1 VFSRTG
7 AKPGSDTFET
17 ILGKGVEIKGAVKSK
32 GSIRI
37 DGAAEG
43 SISSEGGIVV
53 GQAAVLTA
61 DLMAQNVTIAGQ
73 VSGNIKCLHRLELLP
88 TARLKGDIVAG
99 SLVISEGAV
108 FSGSSQMAE
117 PPEEKHPVKS
127 EIRELR
133 LARKS

>member
-1 VFSRTG
+1 M
-7 AKPGSDTFET
+7 
-17 ILGKGVEIKGAVKSK
+17 
-32 GSIRI
+32 
-37 DGAAEG
+37 
-43 SISSEGGIVV
+43 

-117 PPEEKHPVKS
+117 PPEETPGQ
-127 EIRELR
+127 IRNTR
-133 LARKS
+133 TPARKKVLTPGVRWWMCTRIGKKQGKYWRPPLKPWIPELF